1 MATITIARLEQYP
14 VEEPTGHC
22 VGFTVTATNG
32 KSFYT
37 DTVIPF
43 NDADDDDKA
52 VAAAYESLKDSINS
66 RVEALEAKSALL
78 GTEFSPPVVE
88 AEETAD
94 DSASD
99 ETDAEAPTD
108 GEAPSPATDDTEETA
123 DDSASE

>member
-14 VEEPTGHC
+14 AEEPTGHC
-22 VGFTVTATNG
+22 VGFTVTTTNG

-43 NDADDDDKA
+43 TDADDDDKA
-52 VAAAYESLKDSINS
+52 VAAAYEGLKDSINS

-78 GTEFSPPVVE
+78 GTEFAPPVEEE
-88 AEETAD
+88 AAD

-99 ETDAEAPTD
+99 DTEEAADAEAPVEE
-108 GEAPSPATDDTEETA
+108 EAA
-123 DDSASE
+123 DDSATE